1 MTAAAVPAPLEPLLT
16 TPVWPVVFAL
26 LGAWLAGLLI
36 GPPLIPTLVRLKF
49 GQAVRSDG
57 PARHLEKAG
66 TPTMGGLIF
75 LGGAALAAVALAASD
90 LFTPGADFFAAG
102 GMALGFGAIGFAD
115 DFLKT
120 VRKRSLGLRARE
132 KLLGQVVLAV
142 AFAVLARGSLGVDDV
157 VAVPFTRVELALGW
171 AYPAFV
177 ALVLLASANAL
188 NITDG
193 LDGLAGGAA
202 IFTYAAFLLIAIAAA
217 RPELAVLSALLIG
230 GLLAFLRFNRH
241 PAQVFMGDTGAMAL
255 GAGLG
260 VLAVL
265 TGTELWLPLLGGL
278 YVLETLSV
286 ILQVISFRLT
296 GRRIFRMSPLHHHF
310 ELLGWAETQV
320 VARFWLVSAGC
331 AALGLYAWA
340 AARGG

>member
-1 MTAAAVPAPLEPLLT
+1 MSGADGWAI
-16 TPVWPVVFAL
+16 VFAVL
-26 LGAWLAGLLI
+26 SAWLAGLLI
-36 GPPLIPTLVRLKF
+36 GPALIPALLRLKV
-49 GQAVRSDG
+49 GQAVRAEG
-57 PARHLEKAG
+57 PARHLQKAG

-75 LGGAALAAVALAASD
+75 MGAAAVAAAVLTAAD
-90 LFTPGADFFAAG
+90 LFDPGADFFAAAG
-102 GMALGFGAIGFAD
+102 IALGFGAIGFAD

-142 AFAVLARGSLGVDDV
+142 GFALLARADLGVDDAV
-157 VAVPFTRVELALGW
+157 SVPFTAVDLPLGW

-177 ALVLLASANAL
+177 ALVMLASANAL

-193 LDGLAGGAA
+193 LDGLAGGAS
-202 IFTYAAFLLIAIAAA
+202 IFTYGAFALVAVGSG
-217 RPELAVLSALLIG
+217 RPGLAVLAALVVG
-230 GLLAFLRFNRH
+230 GLLGFLRFNRH

-260 VLAVL
+260 ALAVL
-265 TGTELWLPLLGGL
+265 TATELWLPLFGGL

-296 GRRIFRMSPLHHHF
+296 GRRILRMSPLHHHF
-310 ELLGWAETQV
+310 ELLGWPETRV
-320 VARFWLVSAGC
+320 VGRFWLVSAAC

-340 AARGG
+340 AERGLAG